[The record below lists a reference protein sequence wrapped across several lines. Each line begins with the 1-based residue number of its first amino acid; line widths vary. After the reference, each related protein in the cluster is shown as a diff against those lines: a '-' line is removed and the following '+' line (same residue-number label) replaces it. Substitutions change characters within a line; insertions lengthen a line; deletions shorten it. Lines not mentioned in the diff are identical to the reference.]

1 MESNKRAALVLEGGG
16 YKSIFEAGVLD
27 VFMENNIYTDSFAS
41 IWGVSAGSLMS
52 VSYRSRQI
60 GRSMRIMLALRDDP
74 RMMSMKTFFETGN
87 YFGTDFMYNVVQNQ
101 IDPCDLDTFVKD
113 TTPMYFVATDVSFG
127 TPAYLRS
134 KAEMSDT
141 DKARA
146 SASMPV
152 LSTMV
157 EVDGHRYLDGGC
169 SDEIP
174 FAAALGL
181 EGASKVPNRVPAEKA
196 VVVLTSDK
204 TYVHEGTLEDFA
216 LKTHQYD
223 GYPYFEQDLATR
235 ADRINAQRKQLKELA
250 DTGKVIVLMPP
261 EPVNVKTAEHEG
273 LPLLNL
279 YLEGR
284 RETERHL
291 EEIREIL

>member
-127 TPAYLRS
+127 TPAYLQQSR
-134 KAEMSDT
+134 D
-141 DKARA
+141 
-146 SASMPV
+146 V
-152 LSTMV
+152 
-157 EVDGHRYLDGGC
+157 
-169 SDEIP
+169 
-174 FAAALGL
+174 
-181 EGASKVPNRVPAEKA
+181 
-196 VVVLTSDK
+196 
-204 TYVHEGTLEDFA
+204 
-216 LKTHQYD
+216 
-223 GYPYFEQDLATR
+223 GYR
-235 ADRINAQRKQLKELA
+235 
-250 DTGKVIVLMPP
+250 
-261 EPVNVKTAEHEG
+261 
-273 LPLLNL
+273 
-279 YLEGR
+279 
-284 RETERHL
+284 
-291 EEIREIL
+291 